1 MRIVI
6 GGGGEISLQFAREL
20 SADYDVVVIEDDPE
34 VLRPFEVLDVQIA
47 RGKPTHIATLQGL
60 DLSARDKFVAC
71 SDSDEQ
77 NILACMAAKRLGEE
91 GLFTFCFVSKEEYY
105 KSFRRETDDDIFDI
119 DKVIWPQQ
127 RLANEIA
134 LIAREPEAID
144 VEHFAGGKIDLM
156 EYRIDKDSSLV
167 GKRVTE
173 INLPIRVLAVALI
186 SDGRIT
192 IPRAIT
198 LFDPGDKVIFMGEHE
213 PLTKFARSVFQKGKT
228 KVNTVT
234 VIGGGTVGVMVAK
247 QLQHDRGVE
256 LKLIEVDQER
266 CGEIASELDCM
277 VLNGNGSDLSLLR
290 EEEIAKSDV
299 LVSVTSDDEKN
310 LLGSL
315 LAKQM
320 GIPKI
325 ITRVNNPTNISLFEG
340 VGIDVAI
347 NALSTA
353 VDAVQTMLR
362 APKSSLHAT
371 LEQGKAAVIEIEVPE
386 DWPVGK
392 KVKDLDP
399 VPGAK
404 VGAVVG
410 ENRPFVPH
418 GDDVLKPG
426 DHLLVVATKDDKK
439 KVEKY
444 FG

>member
-34 VLRPFEVLDVQIA
+34 VSSPFEALDVQIA
-47 RGKPTHIATLQGL
+47 RGKPTHIATLHGL

-77 NILACMAAKRLGEE
+77 NILACMAAKRLGAD

-144 VEHFAGGKIDLM
+144 VEHFASGQIDLM
-156 EYRIDKDSSLV
+156 EYRLDEDSSLV

-173 INLPIRVLAVALI
+173 ISLPRRVLAVALI

-192 IPRAIT
+192 IPRANT
-198 LFDPGDKVIFMGEHE
+198 LFDPGDKVIFMGEHK

-256 LKLIEVDQER
+256 LKLIEVNQER
-266 CGEIASELDCM
+266 CDQIASELDCM
-277 VLNGNGSDLSLLR
+277 VLNGDGSDLSLLR
-290 EEEIAKSDV
+290 EEEIANSDV

-325 ITRVNNPTNISLFEG
+325 ITRVNNPTNIGLFEG

-392 KVKDLDP
+392 KVKDMEQ
-399 VPGAK
+399 VPGAI
-404 VGAVVG
+404 VGAVV
-410 ENRPFVPH
+410 RKKRSIVPH
-418 GDDVLKPG
+418 GDDLLEPG
-426 DHLLVVATKDDKK
+426 DHLLVVATKDAKK

>member
-34 VLRPFEVLDVQIA
+34 ILRPFEVLDVQIA

-60 DLSARDKFVAC
+60 ELSARDKFVAC

-105 KSFRRETDDDIFDI
+105 KSFRREDDDDIFDI

-156 EYRIDKDSSLV
+156 EYRIDEDSSLV

-173 INLPIRVLAVALI
+173 AGLPKRVLAVALI

-192 IPRAIT
+192 IPRAST

-256 LKLIEVDQER
+256 LKLIEVDQGR

-325 ITRVNNPTNISLFEG
+325 ITRVNNPTNIGLFEG

-362 APKSSLHAT
+362 APTSSLHAT

-386 DWPVGK
+386 DWPVGT
-392 KVKDLDP
+392 KVRSLPK
-399 VPGAK
+399 VEGAI

-410 ENRPFVPH
+410 KKRKIVPH
-418 GDDVLKPG
+418 GDDLLEPG
-426 DHLLVVATKDDKK
+426 DHLLVVATKDAKK
-439 KVEKY
+439 TVEKY
-444 FG
+444 FS

>member
-34 VLRPFEVLDVQIA
+34 VSRPFEALDVQIA

-77 NILACMAAKRLGEE
+77 NILACMAAKRLGAD

-156 EYRIDKDSSLV
+156 EYRIDEDSSLV

-173 INLPIRVLAVALI
+173 VGLPKRVLAVALI

-192 IPRAIT
+192 IPRAST
-198 LFDPGDKVIFMGEHE
+198 LFDPGDKVIFMGEHK
-213 PLTKFARSVFQKGKT
+213 PLTKFARSVFQQGRT
-228 KVNTVT
+228 TVNTVT

-256 LKLIEVDQER
+256 LKLIEVDKER

-277 VLNGNGSDLSLLR
+277 VLNGNGSDLSFLR

-299 LVSVTSDDEKN
+299 LVSVTSDDEKKPARFAARQAN
-310 LLGSL
+310 GYP
-315 LAKQM
+315 Q
-320 GIPKI
+320 
-325 ITRVNNPTNISLFEG
+325 
-340 VGIDVAI
+340 DH
-347 NALSTA
+347 
-353 VDAVQTMLR
+353 
-362 APKSSLHAT
+362 HAC
-371 LEQGKAAVIEIEVPE
+371 Q
-386 DWPVGK
+386 
-392 KVKDLDP
+392 
-399 VPGAK
+399 
-404 VGAVVG
+404 
-410 ENRPFVPH
+410 
-418 GDDVLKPG
+418 
-426 DHLLVVATKDDKK
+426 
-439 KVEKY
+439 
-444 FG
+444 

>member
-34 VLRPFEVLDVQIA
+34 VSRPFEVLDVQIT
-47 RGKPTHIATLQGL
+47 RGKPTHIATLHGL
-60 DLSARDKFVAC
+60 DLGARDKFVAC

-77 NILACMAAKRLGEE
+77 NILACMAAKRLGAD

-144 VEHFAGGKIDLM
+144 VEHFAGGQIDLM
-156 EYRIDKDSSLV
+156 EYRIDEDSSLV

-173 INLPIRVLAVALI
+173 ISLPKRVLAVTLI

-192 IPRAIT
+192 IPRADT
-198 LFDPGDKVIFMGEHE
+198 LFDPGDKVIFMGEHK

-228 KVNTVT
+228 KVNAVT

-256 LKLIEVDQER
+256 LKLIEVNQER
-266 CGEIASELDCM
+266 CDQIASELDCM
-277 VLNGNGSDLSLLR
+277 VLKGDGSDLSLLR
-290 EEEIAKSDV
+290 EEEIANSDV

-325 ITRVNNPTNISLFEG
+325 ITRVNNPTNIGLFEG

-392 KVKDLDP
+392 KVKDMEQM
-399 VPGAK
+399 PGAI
-404 VGAVVG
+404 VGALV
-410 ENRPFVPH
+410 RKKRSIVPH
-418 GDDVLKPG
+418 GDDLLEPG
-426 DHLLVVATKDDKK
+426 DHLLVVATKDAKK

>member
-34 VLRPFEVLDVQIA
+34 VSRPFEALDVQIA
-47 RGKPTHIATLQGL
+47 RGKPTHIATLHGL

-77 NILACMAAKRLGEE
+77 NILACMAAKRLGAD

-144 VEHFAGGKIDLM
+144 VEHFASGQIDLM
-156 EYRIDKDSSLV
+156 EYRLDEDSSLV

-173 INLPIRVLAVALI
+173 ISLPRRVLAVALI

-192 IPRAIT
+192 IPRANT
-198 LFDPGDKVIFMGEHE
+198 LFDPGDKVIFMGEHK

-256 LKLIEVDQER
+256 LKLIELNQER
-266 CGEIASELDCM
+266 CDQIASELDCM
-277 VLNGNGSDLSLLR
+277 VLNGDGSDLSLLR
-290 EEEIAKSDV
+290 EEEIANSDV

-325 ITRVNNPTNISLFEG
+325 ITRVNNPTNIGLFEG

-392 KVKDLDP
+392 KVKDMEQ
-399 VPGAK
+399 VPGAI
-404 VGAVVG
+404 VGAVV
-410 ENRPFVPH
+410 RKKRSIVPH
-418 GDDVLKPG
+418 GDDLLEPG
-426 DHLLVVATKDDKK
+426 DHLLVVATKDAKK

>member
-34 VLRPFEVLDVQIA
+34 VSRPFEALDVQIA
-47 RGKPTHIATLQGL
+47 RGKPTHIATLHGL

-77 NILACMAAKRLGEE
+77 NILACMAAKRLGAD

-144 VEHFAGGKIDLM
+144 VEHFASGQIDLM
-156 EYRIDKDSSLV
+156 EYRLDEDSSLV

-173 INLPIRVLAVALI
+173 ISLPRRVLAVALI

-192 IPRAIT
+192 IPRANT
-198 LFDPGDKVIFMGEHE
+198 LFDPGDKVIFMGEHK

-256 LKLIEVDQER
+256 LKLIELNQER
-266 CGEIASELDCM
+266 CDEIASELDCM
-277 VLNGNGSDLSLLR
+277 VLKGDGSDLSLLR
-290 EEEIAKSDV
+290 EEEIANSDV

-325 ITRVNNPTNISLFEG
+325 ITRVNNPTNIGLFEG

-392 KVKDLDP
+392 KVKDMEQ
-399 VPGAK
+399 VPGAI
-404 VGAVVG
+404 VGAVV
-410 ENRPFVPH
+410 RKKRSIVPH
-418 GDDVLKPG
+418 GDDLLEPG
-426 DHLLVVATKDDKK
+426 DHLLVVATKDAKK